1 MKVTPLDLRKQ
12 RFRTAMR
19 GFERTEVTAFL
30 TELADEYEQALRET
44 DHLRDELARVEALL
58 NEYREHERNLRAT
71 LMSAQRF
78 ADDTRTTA
86 EEESKRVLR
95 DAEEE
100 SKRVL
105 RDAEEERKRALRDA
119 EEERK
124 RITRDAESRAE
135 LLVQKT
141 QIRLEDSQRE
151 IESLKLKRHDA
162 ESSLEAVIATL
173 HNALDHVREQD
184 QRERDDKILLHRP
197 KQAASTEPADEGE
210 NRKTSAEG

>member
-100 SKRVL
+100 S
-105 RDAEEERKRALRDA
+105 KRALRDA